1 MDGDFLIMPKAVEF
15 LFDFVSPNAYLA
27 YYPLKD
33 IAARHGAEIIITPVF
48 LGGMH
53 KLTGN
58 APPFIRDAG
67 VKGKNAYA
75 MLEMNRFIARHGL
88 DKFRMNPHFP
98 FNSVQIQ
105 RMLVAAKDKGRA
117 IEFIDFL
124 LPQIWEQGAD
134 MTDPEAVTAL
144 LAASEFD
151 ARDLSEKIQ
160 SPEVKQRL
168 ADSTAEA
175 VERGAFGI
183 PTFFVGGEMYFGKD
197 RLAQVEDALA
207 AG

>member
-1 MDGDFLIMPKAVEF
+1 MPAAVEF

-27 YYPLKD
+27 YYPFKE
-33 IAARHGAEIIITPVF
+33 IAAKHGAEIVITPVF

-75 MLEMNRFIARHGL
+75 MLEMERFIARHGF

-98 FNSVQIQ
+98 FNSVQLQ
-105 RMLVAAKDKGRA
+105 RMLVAAKDMGRA
-117 IEFIDFL
+117 LEFIDFL
-124 LPQIWEQGAD
+124 LPQVWEHGAD
-134 MTDPEAVTAL
+134 VTEADAVTAL
-144 LAASEFD
+144 LAASQFD
-151 ARDLSEKIQ
+151 PQDLLEKIQ
-160 SPEVKQRL
+160 SPDVKQRL

-175 VERGAFGI
+175 VERGAFGV

-197 RLAQVEDALA
+197 RLAQVEEALA

>member
-1 MDGDFLIMPKAVEF
+1 MPAAVQF

-27 YYPLKD
+27 YYPLKE
-33 IAARHGAEIIITPVF
+33 IAAKHGAEIVITPVF

-75 MLEMNRFIARHGL
+75 MLEMERFIARHGF

-98 FNSVQIQ
+98 FNSVQLQ
-105 RMLVAAKDKGRA
+105 RMLVAAKDMGRA
-117 IEFIDFL
+117 LEFIDFL
-124 LPQIWEQGAD
+124 LPQVWEQGAD
-134 MTDPEAVTAL
+134 VTDPDAVTAL
-144 LAASEFD
+144 LAASQFD
-151 ARDLSEKIQ
+151 PQDLLEKIQ
-160 SPEVKQRL
+160 SPDVKKRL
-168 ADSTAEA
+168 VDSTAEA
-175 VERGAFGI
+175 VERGAFGV
-183 PTFFVGGEMYFGKD
+183 PTFFVGAEMYFGKD
-197 RLAQVEDALA
+197 RLAQVEEALA

>member
-1 MDGDFLIMPKAVEF
+1 MPRAVEF

-33 IAARHGAEIIITPVF
+33 IAARCGAEINITPVF

-75 MLEMNRFIARHGL
+75 MLEMERFIARHGF

-98 FNSVQIQ
+98 FNSIQVQ
-105 RMLVAAKDKGRA
+105 RMLVAAEDMGRA
-117 IEFIDFL
+117 LEFIDFL

-134 MTDPEAVTAL
+134 MTDPDAVTAL
-144 LAASEFD
+144 LAASEFN
-151 ARDLSEKIQ
+151 AQELSEKIQ

-168 ADSTAEA
+168 ADNTAGA

-197 RLAQVEDALA
+197 RLAQVEDALDA
-207 AG
+207 S

>member
-1 MDGDFLIMPKAVEF
+1 MPAAVEF
-15 LFDFVSPNAYLA
+15 LLDFVSPNAYLA
-27 YYPLKD
+27 YYPLKE
-33 IAARHGAEIIITPVF
+33 IAVKHGAEIVITPVF

-75 MLEMNRFIARHGL
+75 MLEMERFIARHGF

-98 FNSVQIQ
+98 FNSVQFQ
-105 RMLVAAKDKGRA
+105 RMLVAAKDMGRA
-117 IEFIDFL
+117 LEFIDFL
-124 LPQIWEQGAD
+124 LPQVWEQGAD
-134 MTDPEAVTAL
+134 VTDPDAVTAL
-144 LAASEFD
+144 LAASPFD
-151 ARDLSEKIQ
+151 PQDLLEKIQ
-160 SPEVKQRL
+160 SPDVKQRL

-175 VERGAFGI
+175 VERGAFGV

-197 RLAQVEDALA
+197 RLAQIKEALA
-207 AG
+207 TG

>member
-1 MDGDFLIMPKAVEF
+1 MPQAVEF

-33 IAARHGAEIIITPVF
+33 IAAQRGAEIIITPVF

-75 MLEMNRFIARHGL
+75 MLEMERFIARHGFE
-88 DKFRMNPHFP
+88 KFRMNPHFP

-105 RMLVAAKDKGRA
+105 RMLVAAKDMGRA
-117 IEFIDFL
+117 LEFIDFL

-134 MTDPEAVTAL
+134 MTDPEAVKAL
-144 LAASEFD
+144 FAASPFD
-151 ARDLSEKIQ
+151 AQDLSEKIQ

-168 ADSTAEA
+168 ADNTAEA

-183 PTFFVGGEMYFGKD
+183 PTFFVGSEMYFGKD
-197 RLAQVEDALA
+197 RLAQVKEALA
-207 AG
+207 GR

>member
-1 MDGDFLIMPKAVEF
+1 MHKTVEF

-33 IAARHGAEIIITPVF
+33 IAARQGAEIIITPVF

-58 APPFIRDAG
+58 APPFLRDAG

-75 MLEMNRFIARHGL
+75 MLEMERFIARYGF
-88 DKFRMNPHFP
+88 DKFAMNPHFP
-98 FNSVQIQ
+98 FNSVQVQ
-105 RMLVAAKDKGRA
+105 RMLVAAKDMGRA
-117 IEFIDFL
+117 LEFIDFL

-134 MTDPEAVTAL
+134 MTDPEAVMAL
-144 LAASEFD
+144 LASSQFD
-151 ARDLSEKIQ
+151 ARDLSEMIQ

-168 ADSTAEA
+168 ADNTAEA
-175 VERGAFGI
+175 VERGAFGV
-183 PTFFVGGEMYFGKD
+183 PTFFVGDEMYFGKD
-197 RLAQVEDALA
+197 RLAQVKEALA
-207 AG
+207 SA

>member
-1 MDGDFLIMPKAVEF
+1 MPAAVEF

-27 YYPLKD
+27 YYPLKE
-33 IAARHGAEIIITPVF
+33 IAAKHGAEIVITPVF

-75 MLEMNRFIARHGL
+75 MLEMERFIARHGF

-98 FNSVQIQ
+98 FNSVQLQ
-105 RMLVAAKDKGRA
+105 RMLVAAKDMGRA
-117 IEFIDFL
+117 VEFIDFL
-124 LPQIWEQGAD
+124 LPQVWEQGAD
-134 MTDPEAVTAL
+134 VTDPDAVTAL
-144 LAASEFD
+144 LAASPFD
-151 ARDLSEKIQ
+151 PQDLLEKIQ
-160 SPEVKQRL
+160 SPDVKQRL

-175 VERGAFGI
+175 VERGAFGV

-197 RLAQVEDALA
+197 RLAQLEEALA